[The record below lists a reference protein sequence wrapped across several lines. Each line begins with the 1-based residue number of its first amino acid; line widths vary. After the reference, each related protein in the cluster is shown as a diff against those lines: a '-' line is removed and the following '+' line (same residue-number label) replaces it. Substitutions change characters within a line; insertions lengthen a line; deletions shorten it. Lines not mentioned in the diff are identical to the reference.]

1 MCSCLPFLLV
11 WSACVAESNYL
22 LVGDVVLRDFSVRHL
37 RPSDLRVALGILL
50 LVSQMWAKNGG
61 INT

>member
-1 MCSCLPFLLV
+1 MSVLAFFGFMCSCLPFLLV
-11 WSACVAESNYL
+11 S
-22 LVGDVVLRDFSVRHL
+22 DVVLRDFSVRHL
-37 RPSDLRVALGILL
+37 RPSALPIALGILL